1 MILFLYQPQ
10 LNELTYKLTH
20 WHILKR
26 LPRAGG
32 GGGGAEEG
40 GGGGGGGGRWLISV
54 GTYTLSVITT
64 GVDNDRKQH
73 NAAR

>member
-10 LNELTYKLTH
+10 LNELSYKD

-32 GGGGAEEG
+32 RGGGKVAYF
-40 GGGGGGGGRWLISV
+40 GRNV
-54 GTYTLSVITT
+54 HTQR
-64 GVDNDRKQH
+64 DNDRS
-73 NAAR
+73 R